1 MPRPR
6 QTSVHRQ
13 RRIATAST
21 HDVEDQMARLFA
33 GRFGAQSAQLLSRL
47 HDAYGTRESLP
58 PGLLN
63 RVIGL
68 WAETVDAVPSRVI
81 QRHLVG
87 MYMTLLQ
94 RSAGDL
100 RDQIAAA
107 AGVSPTNPRT
117 IARFTRRIGPAIF
130 NVPQSQALIFY
141 DAHAGRLIR
150 KIDDTTRG
158 TITSMVREALTEG
171 KSYTRLEKEL
181 IERFRFLGEEKPQKH
196 IRTRARL
203 IAVTET
209 GQAYE
214 RGKQSTVHRAEAAG
228 VRFEKAWITVGDD
241 RVSLDCRRNQEAGW
255 IPEANR
261 FPSGVMRPLDHPA

>member
-1 MPRPR
+1 
-6 QTSVHRQ
+6 
-13 RRIATAST
+13 
-21 HDVEDQMARLFA
+21 MARLFSE
-33 GRFGAQSAQLLSRL
+33 RFGAQSAQLLGRL
-47 HDAYGTRESLP
+47 HNAYGTRESLP
-58 PGLLN
+58 PGLLD

-68 WAETVDAVPSRVI
+68 WAETVDAVPSRVN
-81 QRHLVG
+81 QRRLVG

-100 RDQIAAA
+100 RDQIATA
-107 AGVSPTNPRT
+107 AGVSPTNPRAM
-117 IARFTRRIGPAIF
+117 ARFTRRIGPAVF
-130 NVPQSQALIFY
+130 NVPQSQALVFY

-158 TITSMVREALTEG
+158 QITGMVREALTEG
-171 KSYTRLEKEL
+171 KSYTRLERDL
-181 IERFRFLGEEKPQKH
+181 IKRFSFLGEGKPQKH

-228 VRFEKAWITVGDD
+228 VWFEKAWITVGDD
-241 RVSLDCRRNQEAGW
+241 RVSRDCRRNEAAGW
-255 IPEANR
+255 IPEAAR